1 MAGRSTGEAGE
12 VQTEGDG
19 EVDDSDATKVERE
32 VFRTQSVVTITLLG
46 EDGNY
51 DDISGDGPIANF
63 IKTHKP
69 QLMAYIDEHF
79 KPLYDFNFEPL
90 KSIVAHA
97 KSGKLYSTSK
107 HVICALPTALQ
118 HRQIVIL

>member
-46 EDGNY
+46 EDGSV
-51 DDISGDGPIANF
+51 DDISGDGPIASF
-63 IKTHKP
+63 ITTYKP
-69 QLMAYIDEHF
+69 QLMTYLDEHF
-79 KPLYDFNFEPL
+79 APLYNFDYTAVKPY
-90 KSIVAHA
+90 VNYA
-97 KSGKLYSTSK
+97 KGGKLYGTQK
-107 HVICALPTALQ
+107 HVVAACHAALQ
-118 HRQIVIL
+118 TRKSVI